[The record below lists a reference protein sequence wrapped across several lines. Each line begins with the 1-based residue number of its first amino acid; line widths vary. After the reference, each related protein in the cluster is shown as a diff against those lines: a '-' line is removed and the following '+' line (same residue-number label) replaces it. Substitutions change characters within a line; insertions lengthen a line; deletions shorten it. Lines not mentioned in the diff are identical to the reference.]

1 MKPNSRNFFRKCEK
15 KLIKLFT
22 IPPLSEW
29 WRPHFK
35 VVNKDILT
43 CTTSLSTNCSYQ
55 LYGWAPVKVSEQPV
69 HCRWVPMR
77 RQQRLWRQHW
87 RARLSWVVWQ
97 SSFFLLVFF
106 QWLSPTIQDGCC
118 ITVTQ
123 KVLIHRSS
131 SLATVRAD
139 KSLILNEILSSPSEL
154 FIINK
159 KLSVYPV
166 NSGKKKCYLWHS
178 FKLQSALWVFLWEV
192 WEGYNSPHHHT
203 FISYHRWKS
212 LVDSLLLT
220 DKTSCSEGEVQC
232 DNFIC
237 IEEAWVCDGD
247 DDCQDGFDERNC
259 GRLLMMRQSFVSAV
273 SSWPVL
279 FPLQCQ
285 WHVRCH
291 LWLCLRS
298 SVLSSMRCFMIV

>member
-1 MKPNSRNFFRKCEK
+1 MRK

-131 SLATVRAD
+131 SLAAVSVRAD

-154 FIINK
+154 FIINEN
-159 KLSVYPV
+159 LSVYPV
-166 NSGKKKCYLWHS
+166 NSREKKML
-178 FKLQSALWVFLWEV
+178 
-192 WEGYNSPHHHT
+192 
-203 FISYHRWKS
+203 
-212 LVDSLLLT
+212 
-220 DKTSCSEGEVQC
+220 
-232 DNFIC
+232 
-237 IEEAWVCDGD
+237 
-247 DDCQDGFDERNC
+247 
-259 GRLLMMRQSFVSAV
+259 
-273 SSWPVL
+273 
-279 FPLQCQ
+279 
-285 WHVRCH
+285 
-291 LWLCLRS
+291 
-298 SVLSSMRCFMIV
+298 SVAQF